1 MGHKNRN
8 GMVEC
13 ITIIRLIQLL
23 ESVGSD
29 DEEYNERWPTW
40 LFVYIWLLSGEVIPF
55 CSLALLSSVA

>member
-1 MGHKNRN
+1 
-8 GMVEC
+8 MVEC